1 MLFGREPTD
10 RNDDPD
16 YETRPGLLKRGF
28 RWFVVALVVL
38 LGGGL
43 AVWVVTGPPPSSPPV
58 IAGSNL
64 PDRRAPG
71 DQSGLVPNQDQPIYE
86 RVSPG
91 SETDRG
97 QELLKEPERPMN
109 QASVADQA
117 KAQDQALA
125 AGSTGGGQAPA
136 ADRPDTLQPG
146 TPPVTKNAI
155 QSPPLSIPKIP
166 LDTTPVQPRAEEYR
180 IQIASVRTPEIA
192 ESEWN
197 RISRRHPDL
206 LSQLTPTFGRFET
219 ATNGTYF
226 RVQGGPLA
234 DKALADL
241 LCAQLVARKVDCIV
255 ISP

>member
-10 RNDDPD
+10 RNDDPN
-16 YETRPGLLKRGF
+16 YEPRPGLLKRGF

-43 AVWVVTGPPPSSPPV
+43 AVWVVTGPPPASPPV
-58 IAGSNL
+58 IACSNL

-97 QELLKEPERPMN
+97 QELLKEPERPMT

-125 AGSTGGGQAPA
+125 AGSAPTAPA
-136 ADRPDTLQPG
+136 QTVNRPDTSQPAA
-146 TPPVTKNAI
+146 PPVTSNTI

-166 LDTTPVQPRAEEYR
+166 LDTTPIQPRVEEYR
-180 IQIASVRTPEIA
+180 IQIASVRSPEVA
-192 ESEWN
+192 ESEWK
-197 RISRRHPDL
+197 RISGRHPDL
-206 LSQLTPTFGRFET
+206 LGQLTPSFDRFET
-219 ATNGTYF
+219 ATSGTYF

-241 LCAQLVARKVDCIV
+241 LCAQLEARKVDCIV